1 MSLAE
6 VTNAPV
12 LQNLLHISVKTS
24 DVPTSVRFYCGLLGM
39 IEVDRPAFDFPG
51 AWLATP
57 PPAKGILIHLY
68 GDETP
73 MAPYPTVAEP
83 SITSRSP
90 GSAFKRCARS

>member
-6 VTNAPV
+6 VTNAPI

-24 DVPTSVRFYCGLLGM
+24 DVPTSVQFYCGLLGM

-57 PPAKGILIHLY
+57 PPAKAY
-68 GDETP
+68 
-73 MAPYPTVAEP
+73 
-83 SITSRSP
+83 
-90 GSAFKRCARS
+90 

>member
-39 IEVDRPAFDFPG
+39 IEVDRPAFDFPAPG
-51 AWLATP
+51 WRLRRP
-57 PPAKGILIHLY
+57 PRVY
-68 GDETP
+68 
-73 MAPYPTVAEP
+73 
-83 SITSRSP
+83 
-90 GSAFKRCARS
+90 